1 MTNGILYFCAA
12 VAIMAFIQ
20 AVVAAYLL
28 VKFCKLSQNLESWT
42 WRFSPPSATEQHY
55 QKTVSHCHY
64 GQKNQG
70 RIIDEEV

>member
-1 MTNGILYFCAA
+1 MMNGISWFCAA

-42 WRFSPPSATEQHY
+42 WRFSPPSETEQHY
-55 QKTVSHCHY
+55 QKTANYYHY